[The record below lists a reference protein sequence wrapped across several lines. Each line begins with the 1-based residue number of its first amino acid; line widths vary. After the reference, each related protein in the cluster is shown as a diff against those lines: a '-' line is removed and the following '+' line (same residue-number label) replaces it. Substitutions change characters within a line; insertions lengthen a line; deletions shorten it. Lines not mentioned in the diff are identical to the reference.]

1 MFGQETKLTTM
12 NTEPR
17 SPLLT
22 WIFILSTF
30 LLPAFILFAGRFSD
44 SPAGSEIRMAV
55 YGLIF
60 MAVIG
65 ITLGFWVRPD
75 SESAGLAVFGS
86 PIVTVLASLVLFGG
100 WDVLVHHTPVSSVL
114 RSFCMMSIGL
124 AFFSIPT
131 AGYVRATHWF
141 RDRNS

>member
-1 MFGQETKLTTM
+1 M

-17 SPLLT
+17 SSLFT
-22 WIFILSTF
+22 WIFIRSTV
-30 LLPAFILFAGRFSD
+30 LLPALIILFGGSFLD
-44 SPAGSEIRMAV
+44 SPAGSELPMAV

-65 ITLGFWVRPD
+65 ITIGFCVRPD

-86 PIVTVLASLVLFGG
+86 PIATVLASLVLFGG
-100 WDVLVHHTPVSSVL
+100 WEVLVQRTPISSVL
-114 RSFCMMSIGL
+114 RTFCMAALGL
-124 AFFSIPT
+124 VFFSIPT
-131 AGYVRATHWF
+131 AGFVRATHWF